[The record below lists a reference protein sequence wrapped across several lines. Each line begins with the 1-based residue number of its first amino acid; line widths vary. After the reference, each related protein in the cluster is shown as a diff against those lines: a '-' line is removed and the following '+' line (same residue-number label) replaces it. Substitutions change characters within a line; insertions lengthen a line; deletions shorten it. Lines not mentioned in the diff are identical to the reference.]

1 MPAGPGPPP
10 HPRWHLWVPWGSGGG
25 FFTNPAT
32 PPHPTPPFVAK
43 ALVPEH
49 GNELDVAVWG
59 CLWAR
64 RPAPKP
70 PIALPGPPGVA
81 EGAGVGW
88 AADLWPPWHPAG
100 CFTAWRWGSRGRF
113 AGVCLLWMVLGAV
126 VEWETLWLCHSALA
140 STQGSATTYSDK
152 APSIWRREK
161 SVHGTKLLI

>member
-1 MPAGPGPPP
+1 MYESCVALYIISSDPRWVFWDLRERPPTARHIFRLWHKLEVCRPVPAGPGPPP

-32 PPHPTPPFVAK
+32 PPHPAPPFVAK

-49 GNELDVAVWG
+49 GNELNVAVWG

-100 CFTAWRWGSRGRF
+100 CFTAWRWGPRRRF
-113 AGVCLLWMVLGAV
+113 AGVCLL
-126 VEWETLWLCHSALA
+126 
-140 STQGSATTYSDK
+140 
-152 APSIWRREK
+152 
-161 SVHGTKLLI
+161 